1 MNLYFCPRMVRRT
14 IILLLGVVGG
24 IGSVTRAMGGEIDAG
39 AGYMWEHSNNV
50 LRVPT
55 NEQSESIHTL
65 VAGLGYLETTPEFSG
80 RALLQADYRNYQRD
94 LLADETIYTADAS
107 GIWSIV
113 PQRLSWTA
121 EDAYRQVL
129 LNITQPDVPTN
140 RANSNVF
147 STGPDIIF
155 PVGTVDTLALGA
167 RYANMYVSGTSLDNE
182 RYSTRASWR
191 HLSSPTTELSLNHE
205 ATQVNYVDSNINPNF
220 RSDSLFFHFQTRPSQ
235 SQYLLDYGVT
245 RSRRDGSDEVEGRLA
260 RLSWTRQSTP
270 EVTIGASY
278 SEEFQDTGSALLS
291 TITSAPD
298 PSVPS
303 VPSTTAP
310 APVATTTT
318 IVAASDVAYT
328 KRAEVFYNEQQSN
341 FGMNVVGFRREIE
354 YQVSL
359 QDRDERGGSLEL
371 SYRSSLATRWILFGN
386 YQKTDYLDLDRRDID
401 RTGGLRLVSAV
412 TPNVRWGVEFSQ
424 VERFS
429 SDPAARFVDDRILF
443 FVYYTTGPLY
453 TPLGR

>member
-1 MNLYFCPRMVRRT
+1 M
-14 IILLLGVVGG
+14 LGVVGG
-24 IGSVTRAMGGEIDAG
+24 IGSIARATGGEIDAG
-39 AGYMWEHSNNV
+39 AGYMWEHSNNI

-65 VAGLGYLETTPEFSG
+65 VVGLGYLEATPEFSA
-80 RALLQADYRNYQRD
+80 RALLQADYHNYQRD
-94 LLADETIYTADAS
+94 LLTDQTIYTADAS
-107 GIWSIV
+107 GIWSIM

-129 LNITQPDVPTN
+129 LNVTRPDIPTN

-147 STGPDIIF
+147 STGPDITL
-155 PVGTVDTLALGA
+155 PLGTVDSLAFGG
-167 RYANMYVSGTSLDNE
+167 RYANMYVSGSSLDND
-182 RYSTRASWR
+182 RYSARASWR
-191 HLSSPTTELSLNHE
+191 HMSSPTTELSLNHDRVR
-205 ATQVNYVDSNINPNF
+205 VNYVDNTANPNF
-220 RSDSLFFHFQTRPSQ
+220 SSESSFFHYQTRPSQ
-235 SQYLLDYGVT
+235 SMYLLDYGVT
-245 RSRRDGSDEVEGRLA
+245 SARRNGSNDVEGRLA
-260 RLSWTRQSTP
+260 RLAWTRQSTP
-270 EVTIGASY
+270 EVTIGAAY

-298 PSVPS
+298 PSAPS
-303 VPSTTAP
+303 APPTAS
-310 APVATTTT
+310 APVTT
-318 IVAASDVAYT
+318 ITTIAASSDVAYT
-328 KRAEVFYNEQQSN
+328 KRAEVFYSEQRSS
-341 FGMNVVGFRREIE
+341 FGMNAVGFRREITYE
-354 YQVSL
+354 VSP

-386 YQKTDYLDLDRRDID
+386 YQKTDYLDLERRDID
-401 RTGGLRLVSAV
+401 RTGGLRLISAV

-429 SDPAARFVDDRILF
+429 SDPAARFVDDRVLF